1 MKKKLIYLFI
11 LFIITIT
18 TTTGCF
24 NNDQL
29 EGAKITTTVYPIEYI
44 VERLYGYNSTIT
56 SIYPN
61 DTKVEDYKLT
71 EKRLNDFS
79 DTTNLFIYNGL
90 SNEKEIARTLSNKN
104 KKLQIIDVSYGLK
117 YKYGVEELWLHPNNC
132 LMLANTIKEDLKDLS
147 SSKYAA
153 EKIEENYSKLEE
165 DLTSLDAQLRN
176 IAKISKNNNNT
187 IIIAYNSFG
196 FLENYGF
203 NILNISS
210 DNNITQA
217 VKKKFK
223 DGTYNQILVANKE
236 DISDSVKDLVDNY
249 NVELIEIN
257 TMSTLTDQERNN
269 NDDYLSIMNDF
280 ITKISNIALAE

>member
-1 MKKKLIYLFI
+1 MKKKIIYLLI
-11 LFIITIT
+11 LITITIT

-24 NNDQL
+24 NNDKL
-29 EGAKITTTVYPIEYI
+29 EGAEITTTVYPIEYI
-44 VERLYGYNSTIT
+44 VERLYGYNSTIN

-61 DTKVEDYKLT
+61 DTKVENFKLT
-71 EKRLNDFS
+71 EKNLNDLS
-79 DTTNLFIYNGL
+79 NNTNLFIYNGL
-90 SNEKEIARTLSNKN
+90 SNEKEIARTLINKN

-176 IAKISKNNNNT
+176 IAKVSKNKDNT

-196 FLENYGF
+196 FLESYGF
-203 NILNISS
+203 NVLNISS
-210 DNNITQA
+210 DNNITQT

-223 DGTYNQILVANKE
+223 DGTYKQIFVANKN
-236 DISDSVKDLVDNY
+236 DISDSVKDLIDNY

-257 TMSTLTDQERNN
+257 IMSTLTDQERNN
-269 NDDYLSIMNDF
+269 NDDYLSIMDDF
-280 ITKISNIALAE
+280 ITKISNVALA